1 MGRIVRPA
9 RPARAWAAFGAA
21 LVALLWLSVAGAAA
35 EDAPVATI
43 TLRPD
48 AVVHGPRITLGA
60 VAEVESDDPELLAAL
75 TALDLGRAPLPNQT
89 VYLNEPRL
97 RTALRR
103 ARLPERDIAIG
114 GWDGNVA
121 IVSAPRKQEA
131 APAAAAPAPR
141 APAPER
147 LAESRVVEPVEVRR
161 GQRVGLVVRYGP
173 VEIVT
178 MARLEESA
186 RVGDVVRVRREG
198 SDHDVWGL
206 LVSPDRVEVDL
217 APMTGGEEQ

>member
-1 MGRIVRPA
+1 MGRILKLA
-9 RPARAWAAFGAA
+9 RPAGARAVFWAALAAA
-21 LVALLWLSVAGAAA
+21 LWLLAAGADA
-35 EDAPVATI
+35 EEAPVATI
-43 TLRPD
+43 TLRPE
-48 AVVHGPRITLGA
+48 AVVHGPRIVLGA
-60 VAEVESDDPELLAAL
+60 VADVESDDPELLATL

-121 IVSAPRKQEA
+121 IVSAPRRQEA
-131 APAAAAPAPR
+131 APAAAAASR
-141 APAPER
+141 TPAPER
-147 LAESRVVEPVEVRR
+147 APEPRVVEPVEVRR
-161 GQRVGLVVRYGP
+161 GQRVGLIVRYGP

-198 SDHDVWGL
+198 SEHDVWGL
-206 LVSPDRVEVDL
+206 LVTPDRVEVDL
-217 APMTGGEEQ
+217 APMTGEEEQ

>member
-1 MGRIVRPA
+1 
-9 RPARAWAAFGAA
+9 
-21 LVALLWLSVAGAAA
+21 
-35 EDAPVATI
+35 
-43 TLRPD
+43 
-48 AVVHGPRITLGA
+48 
-60 VAEVESDDPELLAAL
+60 ELLATL

-121 IVSAPRKQEA
+121 IVSAPRRQEA
-131 APAAAAPAPR
+131 APAAAAASR
-141 APAPER
+141 TPAPER
-147 LAESRVVEPVEVRR
+147 APEPRVVEPVEVRR
-161 GQRVGLVVRYGP
+161 GQRVGLIVRYGP

-198 SDHDVWGL
+198 SEHDVWGL
-206 LVSPDRVEVDL
+206 LVTPDRVEVDL
-217 APMTGGEEQ
+217 APMTGEEEQ